1 MVTQILYLVV
11 GAVFLLGA
19 GLGIVWTIPSL
30 RRRLTAIES
39 IPCALLL
46 GSGVTGLWS
55 WIGSAAGLKLGA
67 WSIVLVLLSLGIL
80 ALGVLRLVRHR
91 GEEGAPAEPRSYR
104 TVLLGVAAFA
114 FLLMLRDGGS
124 LGPVHDSL
132 DFVSFVQE
140 SLQTGDLNPRSAIY
154 RTGPEVPPDPR
165 RGSFHTEIAALCHMS
180 GASPVDGWRWLPRL
194 LAPLAILGLGAM
206 FRPWIGARA
215 ATFAVLFFVA
225 TTFFSRDRFIQN
237 IGYAS
242 RFGWVCG
249 WAALLAL
256 GQGLALGRR
265 GRTLLALAA
274 ASPAILFSA
283 HILSGLQVLL
293 ALSCAGIAVWV
304 DRASDAAERRR
315 VLTTLIAGAIL
326 LIPVAAIRLSHGF
339 EVHNLLFD
347 HLYGVLVVAPGWP
360 VLHPSFMMERFGA
373 AGTVG
378 AALGLL
384 LLPYVRRNRAAGFL
398 AFSTAIP
405 LVILFF
411 PPIVR
416 TVLAAHA
423 QSMLLRVILTIPFAA
438 TLGWITVAAI
448 DGLRGRTVGGSALHA
463 DDPAPAWKILGARA
477 DVGRRVRA
485 VLVLGIVASAMTIQA
500 AATRSAWMIPEQ
512 RRGDYRES
520 LALVHA
526 LDFADKRFETV
537 ETILS
542 DPISSYAIPA
552 YTHHDAVA
560 PYHQHSSPSDPT
572 ALPRMRD
579 VQEALNGRVGLGR
592 TFDVLR
598 RYRVDLILLN
608 QSWPRYL
615 SSYNV
620 FISPLVY
627 GEQRAKFDTMPALF
641 ERIYDEDGIVLYRVH
656 DPGPGAGLPGD
667 PPNPSRIDDPGNE
680 PILSSG
686 PDALLAFAPRT
697 GPHVRGKPM
706 TIDLVWRRTAA
717 PYRLPIFCEVKLVHR
732 DRPGGYEIPVI
743 GRLTRWIVER
753 REGTRIRF
761 GAIFRPLVTFYP
773 DFLWAPGETYKDDYL
788 LQVPPTARPGVY
800 DIWVRMGE
808 EPYSKVATLSE
819 IWSNRLGSEWR
830 RFGVAEIGR

>member
-1 MVTQILYLVV
+1 MVTQILYLLV

-30 RRRLTAIES
+30 RRHLTTIEA

-55 WIGSAAGLKLGA
+55 WIGPSRGSSSAQWA
-67 WSIVLVLLSLGIL
+67 IVLVVLSLGLL
-80 ALGVLRLVRHR
+80 ALGALRRLRSR
-91 GEEGAPAEPRSYR
+91 IEADAPIEPRSYR
-104 TVLLGVAAFA
+104 MALLGIALFA

-154 RTGPEVPPDPR
+154 RTGPEIPPDPR
-165 RGSFHTEIAALCHMS
+165 RGSFHTEIAALCRIS
-180 GASPVDGWRWLPRL
+180 GASPTDGWRWLPRL

-215 ATFAVLFFVA
+215 TILAVLFFVA

-242 RFGWVCG
+242 RFGWMCG

-256 GQGLALGRR
+256 GRGLALGRS

-293 ALSCAGIAVWV
+293 ALACAGLAVWV
-304 DRASDAAERRR
+304 DRAGSAAERRR
-315 VLTTLIAGAIL
+315 VLSVLVAGTIL
-326 LIPVAAIRLSHGF
+326 LIPVAAIRLSHGV

-347 HLYGVLVVAPGWP
+347 HLYGVLIVAPGWP
-360 VLHPSFMMERFGA
+360 VHHPSFLIERFGT
-373 AGTVG
+373 AGVVG

-384 LLPYVRRNRAAGFL
+384 LLPAARRSRAAGFL

-405 LVILFF
+405 LAILFL
-411 PPIVR
+411 PPVVR
-416 TVLAAHA
+416 IVLAAHA

-438 TLGWITVAAI
+438 TLGWTTSAAI
-448 DGLRGRTVGGSALHA
+448 DDLRGRTVPGGERPEGEPGSFRGSPGPKVE
-463 DDPAPAWKILGARA
+463 PARRARA
-477 DVGRRVRA
+477 LALLA
-485 VLVLGIVASAMTIQA
+485 VVAAAMIVQA
-500 AATRSAWMIPEQ
+500 TATRSAWMIPEQ

-520 LALVHA
+520 WALVRA
-526 LDFADKRFETV
+526 LDFADKRFGTV

-552 YTHHDAVA
+552 YTRHDAVA

-572 ALPRMRD
+572 VLQRMWD
-579 VQEALNGRVGLGR
+579 VQEALNGRVGMRR
-592 TFDVLR
+592 TFDILR

-627 GEQRAKFDTMPALF
+627 GEQRTKFDSMPALF
-641 ERIYDEDGIVLYRVH
+641 ERIYDEGGIVLYRVH
-656 DPGPGAGLPGD
+656 DPGGAASLPED
-667 PPNPSRIDDPGNE
+667 PPNPSRIDDPGNA
-680 PILSSG
+680 PILESG
-686 PDALLAFAPRT
+686 PDALLSFTPRP
-697 GPHVRGKPM
+697 GPHPRGRPM
-706 TIDLVWRRTAA
+706 PIDLVWRRTVA
-717 PYRLPIFCEVKLVHR
+717 PYRLPIVCEVKLVHR
-732 DRPGGYEIPVI
+732 HRPAGYDIPLI
-743 GRLTRWIVER
+743 GRLTRWIVEH

-773 DFLWAPGETYKDDYL
+773 DFLWEPGETYRDDYL
-788 LQVPPTARPGVY
+788 LQVPPTARPGAY

-808 EPYSKVATLSE
+808 EPYSSVVTLSE
-819 IWSNRLGSEWR
+819 VWSNRLGSEWR
-830 RFGVAEIGR
+830 SLGSVEIVE